1 MDTFYAE
8 VKNAINKFTGEA
20 FSSSKQLKKK
30 PQEMERDKNGYCG
43 HAEIS
48 KGQISFWEVA
58 ITKKHLNWGNRRQI
72 LQKKFGKVSLSQ

>member
-1 MDTFYAE
+1 MVTFYAE

-20 FSSSKQLKKK
+20 FSSSKQLKKNPRK
-30 PQEMERDKNGYCG
+30 WKGTKTDIVGMLRFL
-43 HAEIS
+43 

>member
-1 MDTFYAE
+1 MVTFYAE

-20 FSSSKQLKKK
+20 ISSSKQLKKK
-30 PQEMERDKNGYCG
+30 PR
-43 HAEIS
+43 IW
-48 KGQISFWEVA
+48 KGTKTDIVGMLISFWVVA

>member
-1 MDTFYAE
+1 MVTLYAE
-8 VKNAINKFTGEA
+8 VKNAINNFTGEA

-72 LQKKFGKVSLSQ
+72 LQTKFGKVSLSQ

>member
-1 MDTFYAE
+1 MVTFYAE

-20 FSSSKQLKKK
+20 FSSSKQLKKNPRK
-30 PQEMERDKNGYCG
+30 W
-43 HAEIS
+43 
-48 KGQISFWEVA
+48 KGTKTDIVGMLRFLKDREVA

>member
-1 MDTFYAE
+1 MVTFYAE

-48 KGQISFWEVA
+48 FWEVA

>member
-1 MDTFYAE
+1 
-8 VKNAINKFTGEA
+8 
-20 FSSSKQLKKK
+20 
-30 PQEMERDKNGYCG
+30 MERDKNVYCG

-48 KGQISFWEVA
+48 KGQKSFWEVA